1 MIILDPTI
9 SKAPSLQAPTR
20 VGPPLKNQG
29 SSRVDSLQALG
40 YYKIMNKKE
49 AKEITG
55 GLSAPGKM
63 PEGSYNLP
71 AKACQTGAK
80 LRKLPGTPCW
90 GCYAFKGR
98 YNFPNVKDALTRRL
112 ESLGHRDWVQAM
124 AVLIKGKKF
133 FRWHDSGD
141 LQSVQ
146 HLINIFEVCKLT
158 PDTMHWLP
166 TREARFLKLMDPDVV
181 PKNLKIVLSDHMNDQ
196 ARPPTWWPYT
206 SGVTTDHAQ
215 VTCPASRQGNKCL
228 DCRKCWDRN
237 TKRVTYGKH

>member
-1 MIILDPTI
+1 MDGDLETRF
-9 SKAPSLQAPTR
+9 QAPKR
-20 VGPPLKNQG
+20 VGPPIKNQG

-71 AKACQTGAK
+71 ARACQTGAK
-80 LRKLPGTPCW
+80 LRQIPGTPCY

-112 ESLGHRDWVQAM
+112 ESLDHPQWVEAM
-124 AVLIKGKKF
+124 ATLVKGKKH

-141 LQSVQ
+141 IQSV
-146 HLINIFEVCKLT
+146 
-158 PDTMHWLP
+158 PDW
-166 TREARFLKLMDPDVV
+166 REAAQDPGH
-181 PKNLKIVLSDHMNDQ
+181 PVL
-196 ARPPTWWPYT
+196 
-206 SGVTTDHAQ
+206 GLL
-215 VTCPASRQGNKCL
+215 CIQGPLQFFQC
-228 DCRKCWDRN
+228 
-237 TKRVTYGKH
+237 